1 MRKTG
6 QEIERVR
13 QARVSELK
21 REILSKLGKGNKE
34 VVSVLHDFSEGV
46 VEAMFI
52 GSNVIRISSPSG
64 FKDFSLKETETRIN
78 HMETHELHDLCEHI
92 VNIMIFDYVNEL
104 SKQTRIS
111 YYH

>member
-1 MRKTG
+1 MKKTG

-13 QARVSELK
+13 QERIFKLK
-21 REILSKLGKGNKE
+21 REIFSKVGKEKKE
-34 VVSVLHDFSEGV
+34 IAKIIHEFSEGV
-46 VEAMFI
+46 VEAIFI
-52 GSNVIRISSPSG
+52 GGEVIRISSPSG

-92 VNIMIFDYVNEL
+92 VNIMVFDYVNEL